1 MTVSGDSLGTF
12 FSTHQ
17 SALLAKRTWVR
28 IIANGMAIVWV
39 LLLLLTAELT
49 LRAYHQHRM
58 RKTLPLELR
67 AETRALTWDDIKD
80 KYRIVCFGD
89 SITFGEDLP
98 YAQTYPAML
107 ARLLEQKSADPDVVV
122 INSGIRG
129 HTSVQGLARLERD
142 VLWYK
147 PHVVLIAFGIN
158 DGKLGYWPLDPIR
171 ERAMSGHSLRTQA
184 AELLHHSHLC
194 RTLCA
199 RTRRMLR
206 RLGWQEP
213 AVETRTEHGPQP
225 RVSRQGFEIAQ
236 RRLASRIRSS
246 DHATLLLMTTTPVTE
261 AFTDGQGPAQYRRQL
276 AVYGEYNQVVK
287 DVAAQHGACV
297 IDLYNAFTGRPQS
310 ELASLLAEDGVHL
323 TAEGEHLV
331 ATNVWQALQGT
342 APTVRPA

>member
-1 MTVSGDSLGTF
+1 MR
-12 FSTHQ
+12 
-17 SALLAKRTWVR
+17 LAKRTWVR
-28 IIANGMAIVWV
+28 IIANCMAIVWV
-39 LLLLLTAELT
+39 LLLLLTAELA

-80 KYRIVCFGD
+80 KHRIVCFGD

-107 ARLLEQKSADPDVVV
+107 AHLLKQNSAAPDVVV

-129 HTSVQGLARLERD
+129 HTSVQALARLERD

-158 DGKLGYWPLDPIR
+158 DGKLGHWPLDPIR
-171 ERAMSGHSLRTQA
+171 ERAMCGDSLSARA
-184 AELLHHSHLC
+184 AALMHHSHLW

-199 RTRRMLR
+199 RTRRLLR

-213 AVETRTEHGPQP
+213 AVEIRTEGGPQP

-261 AFTDGQGPAQYRRQL
+261 AFNDDQGPAHYQRQL
-276 AVYGEYNQVVK
+276 AVYGEYNQVVR
-287 DVAAQHGACV
+287 DVAAQHSACV
-297 IDLYNAFTGRPQS
+297 VDLHNAFTDRPQAD
-310 ELASLLAEDGVHL
+310 LASLLAEDGVHL

-331 ATNVWQALQGT
+331 A
-342 APTVRPA
+342 VRVRQTLNEMGLPGISPNQRR